1 MGYKSVWINGFI
13 SLNEINK
20 FIGEPSSKA
29 KYNI

>member
-1 MGYKSVWINGFI
+1 MKIEKPIKI
-13 SLNEINK
+13 SKMAQKLFE

>member
-13 SLNEINK
+13 SLIKRNK